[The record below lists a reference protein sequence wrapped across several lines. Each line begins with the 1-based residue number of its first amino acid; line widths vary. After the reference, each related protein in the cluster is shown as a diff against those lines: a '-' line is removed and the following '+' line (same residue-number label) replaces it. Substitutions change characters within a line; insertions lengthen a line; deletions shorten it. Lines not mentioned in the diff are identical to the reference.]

1 MSDSQTGA
9 FPSDPMIDSYM
20 RERAAIKTL
29 LEIRKIVS
37 IAPEI
42 HGCMIIIEKI
52 DDLLDRCGYTHIPG
66 GNG

>member
-1 MSDSQTGA
+1 MSICDSMA
-9 FPSDPMIDSYM
+9 DPYN
-20 RERAAIKTL
+20 REREAVKTL

-42 HGCMIIIEKI
+42 HGCRIIIEKI